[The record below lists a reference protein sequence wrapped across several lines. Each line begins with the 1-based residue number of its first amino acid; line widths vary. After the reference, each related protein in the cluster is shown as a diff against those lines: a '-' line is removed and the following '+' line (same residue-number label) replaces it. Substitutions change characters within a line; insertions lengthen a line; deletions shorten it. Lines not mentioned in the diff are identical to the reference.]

1 MSHAFDGLRLGLP
14 GSDYLKKCGKK
25 HPEFVKKALFAR
37 SVVKKPE
44 QYGKLAAFAKN
55 SKSIL
60 FDCDKE
66 SDT

>member
-14 GSDYLKKCGKK
+14 GSEYLKKCGKK

-44 QYGKLAAFAKN
+44 QYGKLAAFARN
-55 SKSIL
+55 
-60 FDCDKE
+60 KE
-66 SDT
+66 QYIAIDSGT